1 MTIILV
7 THQMNDVADYAD
19 HALVLEHGRLI
30 ADTTPKALFSKPRM
44 AQRTSPRSAADDQVC
59 RKTDGKRMK
68 FDSLPLTK
76 RELAQILADRIKGGS
91 ADE

>member
-1 MTIILV
+1 
-7 THQMNDVADYAD
+7 
-19 HALVLEHGRLI
+19 
-30 ADTTPKALFSKPRM
+30 M
-44 AQRTSPRSAADDQVC
+44 AS
-59 RKTDGKRMK
+59 GMK